1 MLETCLRFYS
11 GWAVQPARLLKLAGV
26 VDGVKDVVGG
36 APDAAL
42 NRDSYRC
49 QHLIQYP
56 PAVPGFYRV
65 QDKFSAVL
73 AANDSG
79 HALILCQRDATG
91 PLLLV
96 SNKISL

>member
-11 GWAVQPARLLKLAGV
+11 GWAVQPTRLLKLAGV
-26 VDGVKDVVGG
+26 VDGVKDVMRR

-42 NRDSYRC
+42 DWHPSGGE
-49 QHLIQYP
+49 HLIQHP

-73 AANDSG
+73 GANDSG
-79 HALILCQRDATG
+79 HALILCQCRAAG
-91 PLLLV
+91 PLLPV
-96 SNKISL
+96 SKKISL